1 MRGRSPLRWIWRI
14 GLLAVLG
21 VLVWFGVTG
30 YRIWTVGHEDRH
42 PRSDAIIVL
51 GASELN
57 GRPSA
62 LLEARLAHALALY
75 RAHVAPV
82 VVTVGGNRPGD
93 RYTEGGVG
101 ADWLREHGVP
111 AAATLPIGEGSDTL
125 QSLQA
130 AAAALRSHGWH
141 TAVLVTDPWHCLRSR
156 TMARNSGIDA
166 TTSPTRTGPSVS
178 SRGTELRY
186 IARETLAYTY
196 YEVVP

>member
-1 MRGRSPLRWIWRI
+1 VRGRSPLRWIWRI
-14 GLLAVLG
+14 GLLAILG

-111 AAATLPIGEGSDTL
+111 AAATLPIGEGRDTL

-156 TMARNSGIDA
+156 TMARNSGSDA